1 MAQKTSIA
9 ATARAKAG
17 KGAARAVRRS
27 GSIPAVI
34 YGDNKE
40 PVMISLNTKDL
51 VKQLTN
57 KQFFTH
63 LCNLTVEGQTHLVI
77 PRDIQLHPVT
87 DRPEHAD
94 FLRVSDKT
102 IISVEVP
109 VRVTNE
115 KTCKGILAGGVL
127 NLLHHTI
134 EVYCKATEI
143 PEEFIVD
150 LAGLEIGDSVH
161 LEDLKLSK
169 GTEPTQEGNFTVATI
184 VAPTQITV
192 EEESEDAATAAASAA
207 ASAPAAPAGGAA
219 PAKAAAPAKEPAKK

>member
-17 KGAARAVRRS
+17 KGAARAVRRN

-34 YGDNKE
+34 YGDHKE
-40 PVMISLNTKDL
+40 PVLISLNTKDL
-51 VKQLTN
+51 IKQLTN

-63 LCNLTVEGQTHLVI
+63 LCDLTVDGQTHLVI

-115 KTCKGILAGGVL
+115 KTCKGIIAGGVL
-127 NLLHHTI
+127 NLVHHTI

-143 PEEFIVD
+143 PEEFVVD

-161 LEDLKLSK
+161 IEDLKLPK
-169 GTEPTQEGNFTVATI
+169 GTEATQEGNFTVATI

-192 EEESEDAATAAASAA
+192 EEENEDAATAAASAA
-207 ASAPAAPAGGAA
+207 ASAPAPAAGA
-219 PAKAAAPAKEPAKK
+219 AKAAAPAAPAKK